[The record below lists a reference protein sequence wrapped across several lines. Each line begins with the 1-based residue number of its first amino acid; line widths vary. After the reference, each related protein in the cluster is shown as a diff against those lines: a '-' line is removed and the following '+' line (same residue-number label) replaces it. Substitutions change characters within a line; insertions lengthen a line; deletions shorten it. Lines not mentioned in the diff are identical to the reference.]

1 MEKIILTGDRPTGRL
16 HVGHYVG
23 SLKRRVELQ
32 NSGEYDKIFI
42 MIADAQALTDN
53 ADNPEKIRQNIIE
66 VALDYLSCG
75 LDSEKCTIFIQ
86 SQVPELAE
94 LSFFYMN
101 LVTVSRLQRNPTV
114 KTEIQMLKTVIPY
127 MKSSQKKQFA
137 ILIKYMELQNTL
149 HIFSQEEQVL
159 SMCSLPEEENN
170 PQSLLNSLRP
180 FCTPKELETIDMLTN
195 MFSMLETYETIFAG

>member
-1 MEKIILTGDRPTGRL
+1 MDEATPLTPFDTMTQTR
-16 HVGHYVG
+16 
-23 SLKRRVELQ
+23 
-32 NSGEYDKIFI
+32 
-42 MIADAQALTDN
+42 
-53 ADNPEKIRQNIIE
+53 
-66 VALDYLSCG
+66 
-75 LDSEKCTIFIQ
+75 
-86 SQVPELAE
+86 
-94 LSFFYMN
+94 
-101 LVTVSRLQRNPTV
+101 
-114 KTEIQMLKTVIPY
+114 EIQMLKTVIPY

-170 PQSLLNSLRP
+170 PQSLLHRLRP

>member
-1 MEKIILTGDRPTGRL
+1 MDEATPLPPFDTMTQTR
-16 HVGHYVG
+16 
-23 SLKRRVELQ
+23 
-32 NSGEYDKIFI
+32 
-42 MIADAQALTDN
+42 
-53 ADNPEKIRQNIIE
+53 
-66 VALDYLSCG
+66 
-75 LDSEKCTIFIQ
+75 
-86 SQVPELAE
+86 
-94 LSFFYMN
+94 
-101 LVTVSRLQRNPTV
+101 
-114 KTEIQMLKTVIPY
+114 EIQMLKTVLPY

-170 PQSLLNSLRP
+170 PQSLLNSLRL

>member
-1 MEKIILTGDRPTGRL
+1 MDEATPLTPFDTMTQTR
-16 HVGHYVG
+16 
-23 SLKRRVELQ
+23 
-32 NSGEYDKIFI
+32 
-42 MIADAQALTDN
+42 
-53 ADNPEKIRQNIIE
+53 
-66 VALDYLSCG
+66 
-75 LDSEKCTIFIQ
+75 
-86 SQVPELAE
+86 
-94 LSFFYMN
+94 
-101 LVTVSRLQRNPTV
+101 
-114 KTEIQMLKTVIPY
+114 EIQMLKTVIPY

-195 MFSMLETYETIFAG
+195 MLSMLETYETKGFSMENDVFKTNPVFQNLSPEKLSFLMNFANSKKPTEMKDMMPFLLGTLSSAKKQNIQFTKPETELMISILKQSMSPEEAEKADKIIRLMKERSGQSQ